1 MNKKL
6 KAKIIEKYG
15 TQADFAP
22 VINTDESLISKFIR
36 GRRKLS
42 PENQRIWADALDC
55 KPRDIFEEYRSSKE
69 PAPET
74 LLTEEEKN
82 GNK

>member
-22 VINTDESLISKFIR
+22 VIDTDESLISKIIR
-36 GRRKLS
+36 GRRKLN
-42 PENQRIWADALDC
+42 PEMQFIWAKALGC
-55 KPRDIFEEYRSSKE
+55 KPEDIFANE
-69 PAPET
+69 
-74 LLTEEEKN
+74 L
-82 GNK
+82 

>member
-1 MNKKL
+1 MNLKL

-42 PENQRIWADALDC
+42 PENQTIWANALDC
-55 KPRDIFEEYRSSKE
+55 KPSDIFEECRSSKK
-69 PAPET
+69 PAPKT
-74 LLTEEEKN
+74 LLTEENRN

>member
-22 VINTDESLISKFIR
+22 VIDTDESLISKIVR
-36 GRRKLS
+36 GRRTLPVEKQVEWAEALGSTPRELFGREKL
-42 PENQRIWADALDC
+42 
-55 KPRDIFEEYRSSKE
+55 
-69 PAPET
+69 
-74 LLTEEEKN
+74 N
-82 GNK
+82 G